1 MFDPDRTPSRL
12 NQYTGGTGIAL
23 TDRDGPQPGKGS
35 FIAQLAAPQMS
46 PQERARL
53 LDNEAAGRLHDAM
66 MGHYTHELDR
76 QAENRLEMAM
86 DEDFFD
92 HIQYTDEELATLN
105 ARGQAPVVFNMIQTS
120 VNWVLGTQRRA
131 AMDYRIL
138 PRKKQGLKAAER
150 KTQLMKHVS
159 DENLSE
165 YEWSDAFRDA
175 VRAGIG
181 WMESGQGY
189 PDEAKVYDRHE
200 NWRSMLWDST
210 ARRYDLQDSR
220 YLFRTKWLDADICE
234 ALWGQTRGGI
244 LRQSLTS
251 SSTGIWMDDDLG
263 DDPMDFQE
271 LEHFRTLGSVGRM
284 NSGAVRERIRVI
296 EGWFRRP
303 VPNVPVLKGGQFN
316 GELFDEWSPGH
327 WNELNQGFASLSL
340 RPREV
345 IFCAIFTD
353 VGLLDLRRS
362 PYRHNRYPFTP
373 LWGYRRARDGMP
385 YGMIRGL
392 RDIQRDL
399 NKRQSKALHHLS
411 TTRVVVE
418 ENAVDDI
425 DVLRDE
431 AARPDAVIVHKMG
444 KAPPSITTDT
454 NLAAAHIELASRDA
468 QMIQSIGGVT
478 DENLGRKSNAT
489 SGKAIVARQDQGAL
503 ATSQFFDNL
512 RRSRMIHGEKQLV
525 NIEQF
530 YTDQDEIRIT
540 DARGKPDWVPI
551 NDGNDDNAIASTKA
565 DFIVSEED
573 WRATARQAQAE
584 QLLELASKLAA
595 TSPEMV
601 VGMLDLVIEALDVPK
616 RDELVKRIRQIT
628 GQPDPDAD
636 PNNPDPEAVAR
647 QKAAAEEAELN
658 RRGVMAKVMGEE
670 AKARKTI
677 ADALKAEVGLPGD
690 AVAVMRAAFDA
701 ALQVA
706 GAPAVA
712 RAADTILSQA
722 MAAAGAVGGGQA
734 APMAQ
739 LPQAPMGPNAMPAMP
754 VPEGV

>member
-1 MFDPDRTPSRL
+1 MFDPERNSTRLTQYQGDGGIVWGERRNPRAPGDSFMSRL
-12 NQYTGGTGIAL
+12 
-23 TDRDGPQPGKGS
+23 S
-35 FIAQLAAPQMS
+35 APQMD
-46 PQERARL
+46 PRDRAKL
-53 LDNEAAGRLHDAM
+53 LEDQAAGRLHDAL

-76 QAENRLEMAM
+76 QAANRLEMAM

-92 HIQYTDEELATLN
+92 HIQYTDEELATLD
-105 ARGQAPVVFNMIQTS
+105 ARGQTPVVFNLIQTS

-131 AMDYRIL
+131 AMDYKIL

-150 KTQLMKHVS
+150 KTQLLKHVS

-175 VRAGIG
+175 VRAGMG
-181 WMESGQGY
+181 WMESGQGM
-189 PDEAKVYDRHE
+189 PDESKVYDRHE

-220 YLFRTKWLDADICE
+220 YLFRTKWLDADICF
-234 ALWGQTRGGI
+234 ALWGQSRAGI
-244 LRQSLTS
+244 LNQSLTS
-251 SSTGIWMDDDLG
+251 SATGLWEDDDLG

-271 LEHFRTLGSVGRM
+271 LEHFRTLGAAGRM

-296 EGWFRRP
+296 EAWFRRP

-327 WNELNQGFASLSL
+327 WNELNNGMATLSL

-353 VGLLDLRRS
+353 VGLLDVRRS

-385 YGMIRGL
+385 YGIIRGL

-411 TTRVVVE
+411 TTRVTVQ
-418 ENAVDDI
+418 ENAVEDI
-425 DVLRDE
+425 EVLRDE
-431 AARPDAVIVHKMG
+431 AARPDAVIVYKDGHP
-444 KAPPSITTDT
+444 APDIKTDT
-454 NLAAAHIELASRDA
+454 NLAAAHIELAARDA
-468 QMIQSIGGVT
+468 EMIQAIGGVT

-530 YTDQDEIRIT
+530 YTDEDEIRIT

-551 NDGNDDNAIASTKA
+551 NNGNPDNAIAATKA

-636 PNNPDPEAVAR
+636 PNNPDPETIAR

-658 RRGVMAKVMGEE
+658 KRGILAEITDKE

-677 ADALKAEVGLPGD
+677 AEALKAEVGLPGD

-712 RAADTILSQA
+712 RAADTILAQA
-722 MAAAGAVGGGQA
+722 MAAAGGVGGAEA

-739 LPQAPMGPNAMPAMP
+739 LPQAPMDPNAMPAMP